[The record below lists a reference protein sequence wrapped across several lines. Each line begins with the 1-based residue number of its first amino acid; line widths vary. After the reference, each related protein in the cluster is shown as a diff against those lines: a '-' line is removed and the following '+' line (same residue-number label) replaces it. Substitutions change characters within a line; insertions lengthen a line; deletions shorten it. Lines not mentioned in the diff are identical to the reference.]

1 MDVLIQK
8 ACEVLTKN
16 HGYYNAWIVLL
27 GEQGEYLNSV
37 EIGLGKDFTP
47 IKKLLEQGKWTK
59 CGKRA
64 LKQKKLTITEDPK
77 KECTDCP
84 LSQSYAGR
92 GAYTACLIHHDR
104 IYGLLTVSVLSTFLK
119 NEVEQEL
126 FREVS
131 RDIGFALYS
140 IEIEQERK
148 QAKEALKESEEL
160 YRAVVEHSHD
170 GILIVGKDYKFIYV
184 NDRLSEMQ
192 TIAQILDITERKQAE
207 KFLQE
212 SEERLSLTLE
222 STGLGLWDQNFKTN
236 KIIRNERWAEMLGYE
251 LKDIDSNVEFWKNLI
266 HPDDI
271 TKVEDIVKDH
281 ELGKTEHF
289 EIEHR
294 MKTKT
299 GDWKWILNWGKI
311 VSRDKDGSPV
321 RALGTHFDITERKK
335 AEEELEKHREH
346 LEELVIERTAE
357 LENANK
363 ELKRFNKLFVGR
375 EFRIK
380 ELKDKVKEL
389 EKKLGRKK

>member
-1 MDVLIQK
+1 MKDKKNKKDDEIKILKEKIKELEKSEIKRKQEEAQIQHLNLVLRTIRNVNQLVIREKNMDVLIQK

-64 LKQKKLTITEDPK
+64 LKQKKLIITEDPK

-131 RDIGFALYS
+131 RDIGFARYS

-184 NDRLSEMQ
+184 NDRLSEM
-192 TIAQILDITERKQAE
+192 LGYS
-207 KFLQE
+207 
-212 SEERLSLTLE
+212 SEE
-222 STGLGLWDQNFKTN
+222 
-236 KIIRNERWAEMLGYE
+236 IIGH
-251 LKDIDSNVEFWKNLI
+251 DF
-266 HPDDI
+266 
-271 TKVEDIVKDH
+271 
-281 ELGKTEHF
+281 
-289 EIEHR
+289 
-294 MKTKT
+294 
-299 GDWKWILNWGKI
+299 
-311 VSRDKDGSPV
+311 
-321 RALGTHFDITERKK
+321 
-335 AEEELEKHREH
+335 
-346 LEELVIERTAE
+346 
-357 LENANK
+357 
-363 ELKRFNKLFVGR
+363 R
-375 EFRIK
+375 EFLDEESRKLVAERYIGRQRGEIMPSRYEFNMK
-380 ELKDKVKEL
+380 NDMLK
-389 EKKLGRKK
+389 